1 MDPGDPRLTLPGFL
15 REIAQRHGPR
25 EAVVS
30 RDRRVSYAELER
42 EARALARG
50 LVGAGVVKGAH
61 VALWVANSPEWVIAA
76 FAVGLVGGVLVPM
89 NTFAT
94 RRERDHV
101 LRHGDASLL
110 LMQPE
115 LLSHRYLDDLLADH
129 AEIASCR
136 EVRLRVPALPQLRG
150 VFCLGLE
157 KARGGALPWSALLAQ
172 GDGVSDAL
180 LDAIAAEV
188 RPSDDGLV
196 IYTSGTTAEPKGV
209 VHTQRAP
216 ILQAWRYADVF
227 RLTRDD
233 RVYTTYP
240 FFWTAGIAM
249 SIGGTLAAGGCLLVE
264 DHFEPGSALET
275 IEREAATAVH
285 AWPHQQKA
293 MGEHASAAT
302 RKLTSVRKVDF
313 AGPIAKLAGLSEDLY
328 GVGASYGLTE
338 TFTIASALPAD
349 APAAARRA
357 SNGPALPGTEIRIVD
372 PVTGAPLAAGEEG
385 EIAVKGATLMRG
397 YHKVP
402 PEQVFDADGWFH
414 TQDGGHLD
422 LEGLLHWSGR
432 ISHLVKTGGANV
444 SPVEI
449 QELLE
454 SHPQLRLG
462 IPVGVPHP
470 TLGEALVLCAVA
482 VEGESP
488 REDDVRAWL
497 RERLAAY
504 KVPRRVLFFRPGELA
519 YTANQKVQ
527 VAPLREAAI
536 RRLCAEGAVI
546 DGHRYAPETPEE

>member
-15 REIAQRHGPR
+15 REIAKRHGPR
-25 EAVVS
+25 EAIAS
-30 RDRRVSYAELER
+30 RERRLTYAELER
-42 EARALARG
+42 EARSLARG
-50 LVGAGVVKGAH
+50 LLGAGVVKGAH
-61 VALWVANSPEWVIAA
+61 VALWLANRPEWVIAA
-76 FAVGLVGGVLVPM
+76 FAVGLVGGVLVPV

-110 LMQPE
+110 LMQPG

-129 AEIASCR
+129 AEIASGQAG
-136 EVRLRVPALPQLRG
+136 RLRVPALPQLRRA
-150 VFCLGLE
+150 FCLGQG
-157 KARGGALPWSALLAQ
+157 APRGGVEPWSALLAL
-172 GDGVSDAL
+172 GEGVSDAL
-180 LDAIAAEV
+180 LGAVADEV

-196 IYTSGTTAEPKGV
+196 IYTSGSTAEPKGV

-227 RLTRDD
+227 RFTRED

-249 SIGGTLAAGGCLLVE
+249 SIGGTFAAGGCLLVE
-264 DHFEPGSALET
+264 DHFDPGSALET
-275 IEREAATAVH
+275 IERERATAVH

-293 MGEHASAAT
+293 MGEHPSAA
-302 RKLTSVRKVDF
+302 RRDLRSVRKVDF
-313 AGPIAKLAGLSEDLY
+313 AGPLAKLAGLSEDLY

-357 SNGPALPGTEIRIVD
+357 SNGPALPGMQIRIVD
-372 PVTGAPLAAGEEG
+372 PVTGAPLATGEEG

-402 PEQVFDADGWFH
+402 PEQVFDAEGWFH

-422 LEGLLHWSGR
+422 VEGLLHWSGR
-432 ISHLVKTGGANV
+432 ISHLIKTGGANV

-470 TLGEALVLCAVA
+470 TLGEAIVLCAVA
-482 VEGESP
+482 VEGEDP

-504 KVPRRVLFFRPGELA
+504 KVPRRVLFFRPAELA

-536 RRLCAEGAVI
+536 RRLCDEGAVI
-546 DGHRYAPETPEE
+546 DGHCYASEKEE

>member
-15 REIAQRHGPR
+15 REIAERHGPR
-25 EAVVS
+25 EAIVS
-30 RDRRVSYAELER
+30 RERRVSYAELES

-61 VALWVANSPEWVIAA
+61 VALWMANRPEWVIAA
-76 FAVGLVGGVLVPM
+76 FAVGLVGGVLVPV

-101 LRHGDASLL
+101 LRHGDASML
-110 LMQPE
+110 LMQST

-129 AEIASCR
+129 AGIASGR
-136 EVRLRVPALPQLRG
+136 AGRLRAPALPQLRR
-150 VFCLGLE
+150 VFGLE
-157 KARGGALPWSALLAQ
+157 LREARGGVEPWSALLAL
-172 GDGVSDAL
+172 GEGVSDAL
-180 LDAIAAEV
+180 LDALAAEV

-216 ILQAWRYADVF
+216 VLQAWRYADVF
-227 RLTRDD
+227 RFARED

-264 DHFEPGSALET
+264 DHFDPGSALDL
-275 IEREAATAVH
+275 IERERATTVH

-302 RKLTSVRKVDF
+302 RDITSVRKIDF
-313 AGPIAKLAGLSEDLY
+313 AGPLAKLAGIREDVF
-328 GVGASYGLTE
+328 GIGASYGLTE
-338 TFTIASALPAD
+338 TFTIASALPTD
-349 APAAARRA
+349 APLAARRA
-357 SNGPALPGTEIRIVD
+357 SNGPALPGTQIRIID

-397 YHKVP
+397 YHKVL
-402 PEQVFDADGWFH
+402 PEQVFDAEGWFH

-422 LEGLLHWSGR
+422 VEGLLHWSGR
-432 ISHLVKTGGANV
+432 ISHLIKTGGANV

-454 SHPQLRLG
+454 SHTELRLG

-470 TLGEALVLCAVA
+470 TLGEAIVLCAVA
-482 VEGESP
+482 VDGCDP

-527 VAPLREAAI
+527 VAPLRDAAL
-536 RRLCAEGAVI
+536 RRLRAEGAVI
-546 DGHRYAPETPEE
+546 DGHRYASGEE